1 MSKATFILILA
12 GLFSFANSAKAQF
25 SISAELRPRFEMDN
39 GTIKPKHDS
48 LSTFYYASSRARLRF
63 DFEKEKYQM
72 RFTLQDVRV
81 WGNGDVYTST
91 GVWASTSSLD
101 VYEAWF
107 RLKLGEKSNITIGR
121 QEIKYDDQRLISWR
135 NWNQYGLAYDAIV
148 YNYKSKGWNLNA
160 GVSYNNMIKLQ
171 TGKPIDDDEL
181 FNQNNLIKTLN
192 FIHLKK
198 KFSDHVSASASIVG
212 AGYTNEN
219 QPGTIYM
226 TATYGLWAG
235 LKFGGFDA
243 TVNAYYQNGHAQ
255 SGKNVSAYMLTLNP
269 GYKVGKFRL
278 GAGLD
283 YISGDDA
290 NSSDYGEKEKT
301 FNKMY
306 GAVFKYYGW
315 MNYYTYM
322 KASTKNGGLM
332 DIYPNLKFSISKK
345 HTIDAYYHFFS
356 LANSVKLGTKIIDEL
371 NLGSEL
377 DLRYTYKIMP
387 EVNLQAGFSYYNVT
401 ETLEKIKGIG
411 VGNSSSP
418 YWAWVMITF
427 KPTLFTSK

>member
-1 MSKATFILILA
+1 MKRSLFVLLFF
-12 GLFSFANSAKAQF
+12 GLLFFMNSLSAQF

-39 GTIKPKHDS
+39 GAIKPRHDS
-48 LSTFYYASSRARLRF
+48 ISPFYFATNRSRIRL
-63 DFEKEKYQM
+63 DFKQEKYQM

-81 WGNGDVYTST
+81 WGNGDIYTST
-91 GVWASTSSLD
+91 GLWASTSSLD

-107 RLKLGEKSNITIGR
+107 RLKLGGKSNITIGR
-121 QEIKYDDQRLISWR
+121 QELKYDDQRLISWR

-148 YNYKSKGWNLNA
+148 YNFKNNGWELNA
-160 GVSYNNMIKLQ
+160 GASYNNMINLR
-171 TGKPIDDDEL
+171 TGKPIEDDEL

-192 FIHLKK
+192 FIYLRKK
-198 KFSDHVSASASIVG
+198 ISDHVSASATIVG
-212 AGYTNEN
+212 SGYTNES

-226 TATYGLWAG
+226 MATYGLWG
-235 LKFGGFDA
+235 GFNFGGFDA
-243 TVNAYYQNGHAQ
+243 SVNAYYQNGHAQ

-269 GYKVGKFRL
+269 GYKTGKFRF
-278 GAGLD
+278 GVGLD

-290 NSSDYGEKEKT
+290 NSSYYGEKEKT

-332 DIYPNLKFSISKK
+332 DIYPNLKYSINKK
-345 HTIDAYYHFFS
+345 HVIDAYYHLFS
-356 LANSVKLGTKIIDEL
+356 LANSVKLGTDIINDK
-371 NLGSEL
+371 NLGSEF

-387 EVNLQAGFSYYNVT
+387 DINLQAGFSYYFVT
-401 ETLEKIKGIG
+401 ETLEQIKGVG
-411 VGNSSSP
+411 VDNSSAP
-418 YWAWVMITF
+418 YWTWVMITF
-427 KPTLFTSK
+427 KPTLFVSK